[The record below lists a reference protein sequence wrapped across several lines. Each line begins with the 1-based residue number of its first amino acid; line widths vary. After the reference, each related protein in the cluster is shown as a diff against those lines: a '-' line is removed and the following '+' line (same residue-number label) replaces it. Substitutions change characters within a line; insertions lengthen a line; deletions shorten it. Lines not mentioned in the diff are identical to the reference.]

1 MHVRV
6 TKGCWKPLA
15 SCARGWI
22 TKGDGALPV
31 GGAIRIGMHADVERP
46 LLLFGVTA

>member
-1 MHVRV
+1 
-6 TKGCWKPLA
+6 
-15 SCARGWI
+15 
-22 TKGDGALPV
+22 LPV